1 MPTFSNDQWQEAM
14 VSIAN
19 TGIST
24 TPPTDVVATTGS
36 PITADQGVVSANFGA
51 GVASWSVEATGT
63 FSAGTTLFFEFQLTG
78 SGSWYQA
85 FGVPIGSTSDVA
97 VSSVVGGAPIT
108 YQGNAAGFQAFR
120 VRAHPFAGGDSVTV
134 KIVGSLATD
143 GGFVS
148 KSLPPGTN
156 SIGSVTANAGTN
168 LNTSLLALESGGH
181 LATID
186 TSTAASKTDL
196 DTIVTNTNKIPASPA
211 TEGGNLATIAGAV
224 TSGKM
229 ATKAASG
236 DFADGA
242 IATIGAQADASA
254 TTDSGTFSLIALF
267 KRLLAKFPAIGAQV
281 TSNSL
286 AVNIASDQTL
296 TSKVS
301 DGTNIANVLAATS
314 ASNALSSQ
322 AAQLFAG
329 ADKEVSF
336 TTTTVQAVGSTDA
349 LNYRWVSV
357 HITGQG
363 GSSTVTFQGSN
374 DNTNWVSIALQTVG
388 SGLGGPEATSSTT
401 TGVWYG
407 PINTRYIRLN
417 VTGIASGTTAGVME
431 LHALPS
437 AMHAMAVYAAQN
449 GVWTAVPN
457 AATSGG
463 STPYHLVSA
472 ASTNATTVK
481 ASAGQVYNYNI
492 LNTNAAIRYV
502 HFYNKA
508 SNPTVG
514 TDVPV
519 KTFLVPATGQ
529 IAGSFPVG
537 SVFATGIA
545 LSTTV
550 SSADTASD
558 AVGAGDLIIDLETK

>member
-196 DTIVTNTNKIPASPA
+196 DTIAGAISSNKI
-211 TEGGNLATIAGAV
+211 
-224 TSGKM
+224 

-236 DFADGA
+236 DFVDGA
-242 IATIGAQADASA
+242 LATIGAQADASA
-254 TTDSGTFSLIALF
+254 TTDSGTFSYMSLF
-267 KRLLAKFPAIGAQV
+267 KRLLAKFPVIGTQ
-281 TSNSL
+281 TSANSSS
-286 AVNIASDQTL
+286 VVIASDQ
-296 TSKVS
+296 
-301 DGTNIANVLAATS
+301 ANVPVKGGFTEIAGQGTGVV
-314 ASNALSSQ
+314 NAINTDLIP
-322 AAQLFAG
+322 
-329 ADKEVSF
+329 
-336 TTTTVQAVGSTDA
+336 STD
-349 LNYRWVSV
+349 VSAYAF
-357 HITGQG
+357 ISLQLTGTWSG
-363 GSSTVTFQGSN
+363 TLTFQGSN
-374 DNTNWVSIALQTVG
+374 DGVTFSSILLSTLIPSNVNFSQ
-388 SGLGGPEATSSTT
+388 TT
-401 TGVWYG
+401 TSNNTFVGARMMRYLRVRMTSFASNASLAGTLELYTVPPPMFSTYLAGSASSVQSGTWTVQPGNTQNTTPWLVAG
-407 PINTRYIRLN
+407 PNAN
-417 VTGIASGTTAGVME
+417 VTQAWNSAANTVIKGSAGWLYHAIVTTLGTAG
-431 LHALPS
+431 LTI
-437 AMHAMAVYAAQN
+437 YD
-449 GVWTAVPN
+449 
-457 AATSGG
+457 
-463 STPYHLVSA
+463 
-472 ASTNATTVK
+472 NATTNSGTPLLVIP
-481 ASAGQVYNYNI
+481 ASA
-492 LNTNAAIRYV
+492 A
-502 HFYNKA
+502 
-508 SNPTVG
+508 VG
-514 TDVPV
+514 T
-519 KTFLVPATGQ
+519 
-529 IAGSFPVG
+529 IYSFPSGARAVN
-537 SVFATGIA
+537 GITLA
-545 LSTTV
+545 GVTNCP
-550 SSADTASD
+550 
-558 AVGAGDLIIDLETK
+558 AVTFHYTL

>member
-1 MPTFSNDQWQEAM
+1 METYNMANFSNDQWQEAM

-24 TPPTDVVATTGS
+24 TPPTDVVSTTGS

-51 GVASWSVEATGT
+51 GVASWSAEATGT

-78 SGSWYQA
+78 SGSWYPA

-143 GGFVS
+143 GGFVR

-156 SIGSVTANAGTN
+156 SIGAVTANAGTN
-168 LNTSLLALESGGH
+168 LNTSTLALESGGN
-181 LATID
+181 L
-186 TSTAASKTDL
+186 AASKADL

-211 TEGGNLATIAGAV
+211 TEGGNLATIVTNTTGLGTQTTLSAAKTDLDTIAGAI
-224 TSGKM
+224 SSNKI

-254 TTDSGTFSLIALF
+254 AADNSTASFISLF
-267 KRLLAKFPAIGAQV
+267 KRLLAKFPVIGTQ
-281 TSNSL
+281 TSANSSS
-286 AVNIASDQTL
+286 VVIASDQANVPVKGGFVEQASLTAGSLNADLVPSTDVSAYKGLSLHINTNAYSGTL
-296 TSKVS
+296 TIQS
-301 DGTNIANVLAATS
+301 
-314 ASNALSSQ
+314 
-322 AAQLFAG
+322 
-329 ADKEVSF
+329 
-336 TTTTVQAVGSTDA
+336 
-349 LNYRWVSV
+349 
-357 HITGQG
+357 
-363 GSSTVTFQGSN
+363 SN
-374 DNTNWVSIALQTVG
+374 DNTNWISTYLYRVDLPGYSVGSSTAVGTNIIMIGGVNFRYFRVRMTTYTSGTAQGTLELFTVPPIFTPSNFQALQ
-388 SGLGGPEATSSTT
+388 S
-401 TGVWYG
+401 
-407 PINTRYIRLN
+407 
-417 VTGIASGTTAGVME
+417 
-431 LHALPS
+431 
-437 AMHAMAVYAAQN
+437 

-457 AATSGG
+457 AATTGG

-481 ASAGQVYNYNI
+481 GSAGQVYNYNI

-502 HFYNKA
+502 HLYNKA
-508 SNPTVG
+508 SNPSVG

-519 KTFLVPATGQ
+519 KTFQVPATGQ

-537 SVFATGIA
+537 STFAAGVFLFTTGK
-545 LSTTV
+545 T
-550 SSADTASD
+550 ADKTSG
-558 AVGAGDLIIDLETK
+558 AVCAGDVIICF